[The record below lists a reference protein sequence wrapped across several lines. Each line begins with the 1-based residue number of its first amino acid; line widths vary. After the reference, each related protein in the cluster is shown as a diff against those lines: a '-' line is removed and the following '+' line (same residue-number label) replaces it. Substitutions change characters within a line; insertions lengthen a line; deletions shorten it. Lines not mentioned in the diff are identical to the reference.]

1 MVQNS
6 DGDKK
11 RFAGLQGKT
20 KEQQNIIEEKFLNY
34 QMLIS

>member
-1 MVQNS
+1 MVQNN

-20 KEQQNIIEEKFLNY
+20 KEPQNIIEEEF
-34 QMLIS
+34 